1 MLWDHGPV
9 ESGRL
14 SGLRPVSGGG
24 LQGLGAGWRRHVG
37 ASSVSG
43 LRLGSERYFVLIDL
57 ICPLLSEI
65 LADSFRSF
73 GTRPGSWGQP
83 SEWAWGRPRGGE
95 PKMPR
100 AVPALRV
107 WGGYLRQRAGEA
119 RGSQKY
125 TPAAA
130 LTAHTRPRAGEA
142 KHVGGGEVVIRVKI

>member
-1 MLWDHGPV
+1 MKPV
-9 ESGRL
+9 ETGRL

-24 LQGLGAGWRRHVG
+24 PQGLGAEWRRHVR

-43 LRLGSERYFVLIDL
+43 LRLGSERYFVLIAL

-119 RGSQKY
+119 RRSQKY
-125 TPAAA
+125 TPAAE
-130 LTAHTRPRAGEA
+130 LTAHTGAHTRPRAVEA
-142 KHVGGGEVVIRVKI
+142 KHVEGERS

>member
-1 MLWDHGPV
+1 MGPRTRRDLTAERSPSSV
-9 ESGRL
+9 
-14 SGLRPVSGGG
+14 GGT

-65 LADSFRSF
+65 LADTFRSF

-83 SEWAWGRPRGGE
+83 SEWAWGRPRGEE

>member
-1 MLWDHGPV
+1 MGPRTRRDLTAERSPSSV
-9 ESGRL
+9 
-14 SGLRPVSGGG
+14 GGA

-83 SEWAWGRPRGGE
+83 SEWARGRRRGWQTKH
-95 PKMPR
+95 PT
-100 AVPALRV
+100 
-107 WGGYLRQRAGEA
+107 
-119 RGSQKY
+119 S
-125 TPAAA
+125 AAA
-130 LTAHTRPRAGEA
+130 SQVWER
-142 KHVGGGEVVIRVKI
+142 